1 MQQTCF
7 DPLHLSQCKIFNEID
22 DPIFVP
28 WIDNPQILRRFSRK
42 FQLVVSTNCFLS
54 LSFSVASLERNELT
68 KLTRVRTSLKLV
80 RGMEKK
86 EEKEKRRKEKKKKSL
101 YRHSFDFT
109 RHRRTTFRSELAA
122 NQAGNLYIEEAVPV
136 ARVRRRERR
145 GGSRTFH
152 CKNRD
157 RSKER
162 EEGGPKTRRE
172 EEERF

>member
-1 MQQTCF
+1 MVW
-7 DPLHLSQCKIFNEID
+7 K
-22 DPIFVP
+22 
-28 WIDNPQILRRFSRK
+28 
-42 FQLVVSTNCFLS
+42 
-54 LSFSVASLERNELT
+54 
-68 KLTRVRTSLKLV
+68 
-80 RGMEKK
+80 KK

>member
-1 MQQTCF
+1 MQNIQR
-7 DPLHLSQCKIFNEID
+7 ID

-86 EEKEKRRKEKKKKSL
+86 RRKGKKKERKEKKITISA
-101 YRHSFDFT
+101 F
-109 RHRRTTFRSELAA
+109 FRFHAA
-122 NQAGNLYIEEAVPV
+122 PSHDLPFGACGQSSG
-136 ARVRRRERR
+136 
-145 GGSRTFH
+145 
-152 CKNRD
+152 
-157 RSKER
+157 
-162 EEGGPKTRRE
+162 
-172 EEERF
+172 

>member
-1 MQQTCF
+1 MQNIQR
-7 DPLHLSQCKIFNEID
+7 ID

-42 FQLVVSTNCFLS
+42 FQLSFQPTVFFLS
-54 LSFSVASLERNELT
+54 LSFSLASLERNELT

-86 EEKEKRRKEKKKKSL
+86 GEKEKRRKEKKKKSL

-145 GGSRTFH
+145 RWFANVPS
-152 CKNRD
+152 
-157 RSKER
+157 
-162 EEGGPKTRRE
+162 
-172 EEERF
+172 